1 MSRETAPP
9 IGPDD
14 VWTVTLMTAAADRS
28 HVADAARALNA
39 PAGARVAG
47 EGACWQWTV
56 EASAAKELRHQAP
69 EWCSRG
75 VDLVVLPGA
84 PSPRRLLVADMDS
97 TMIGQECLDELAE
110 AWGVGAHVRE
120 VTARAMAGELDFAA
134 ALHERVALLAGAP
147 ALLVD
152 EVLHARIRP
161 AAGAAGL
168 VEGMHWA
175 GARCVLVS
183 GGFTAFTGP
192 VAATLGMDAHH
203 ANVLEVSDGQ
213 LTGRVVPPVL
223 GQQAKVDRLEQE
235 REAAGLEPGQVVAV
249 GDGANDLGMLR
260 EAGLGVALHAK
271 PAVAEAVEQWEHGAR
286 IDHADAR
293 AVLWLQGLG

>member
-1 MSRETAPP
+1 MPAPDP
-9 IGPDD
+9 TPDPQD
-14 VWTVTLMTAAADRS
+14 RWTVTVMTGADPEAAQVGAGRLG
-28 HVADAARALNA
+28 APARATVRG
-39 PAGARVAG
+39 AGLCVQWELEDAG
-47 EGACWQWTV
+47 DAQDL
-56 EASAAKELRHQAP
+56 AAQAGR
-69 EWCSRG
+69 WRTQG
-75 VDLVVLPGA
+75 LDLVVLPGP
-84 PSPRRLLVADMDS
+84 PSVRRLLVADMDS
-97 TMIGQECLDELAE
+97 TLIAQECLDELAE
-110 AWGVGAHVRE
+110 AWGVGDRVADI
-120 VTARAMAGELDFAA
+120 TARAMAGELDFEA
-134 ALHERVALLAGAP
+134 ALAERVSMLAGAP
-147 ALLVD
+147 VELVSQ
-152 EVLHARIRP
+152 VLATRITPAPGAAELVAGVR
-161 AAGAAGL
+161 AAGG
-168 VEGMHWA
+168 
-175 GARCVLVS
+175 RCVLVS